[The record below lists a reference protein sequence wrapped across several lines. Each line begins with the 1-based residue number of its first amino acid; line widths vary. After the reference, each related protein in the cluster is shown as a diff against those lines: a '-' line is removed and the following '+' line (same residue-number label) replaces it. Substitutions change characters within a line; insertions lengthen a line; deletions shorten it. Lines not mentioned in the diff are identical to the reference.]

1 MQELSL
7 VEGAQRRRDFGDIVW
22 QIAERR
28 GCDEVVI
35 RYDCGHAIRA
45 DVWAPALPRT
55 REYGMKEAERRRFMQ
70 HSLFVLTKDPGAPKV
85 QITVPEGRCRHCGR
99 GQRQLLICGPLQM
112 DLADLVTS
120 ARLELPLS
128 SHAFLAAIGQVC
140 RLPENITPPPLLQGG
155 LAQGAAIRP
164 FDGPPLPREGVKQW
178 SRKEVEDELRSEMVK
193 YVGSATCI
201 LLFVIVECIY
211 ICIAHLGA
219 LGPSGFNGILVTT
232 PAVTEQLQNL
242 SSVTSVGLG
251 IANSTWVRRTFG
263 PSELSGDNEVASEC
277 SLFWSLVVH
286 PLWVVAS
293 AVLAPLLWVLDLF
306 VAVPRFLLLHVF
318 LAVLRGFILRP
329 LFWLLSFLVDVVS
342 TLAVLLFR
350 CVFSRPTAVLSQ
362 IPLTNPMVVAMA
374 LSLIVAALSAPQP
387 PSFSLPSV
395 WGDLPSLEL
404 SRGLKVLSLRL
415 RIFWAS
421 ARKDSRPKGGLRGV
435 AAARQKD
442 KGHADHRSARG
453 EKAEAPGRPER
464 PQAGQK
470 DGKAQL
476 EQHSSGEKQSA
487 PACFVCLDRPSQYF
501 LEPCGHRVVCGDCAV
516 QLVEAAARNR
526 SISEAAG
533 GTHHSSERGGACPSC
548 GLAITRAMRLFS

>member
-7 VEGAQRRRDFGDIVW
+7 VEGAQRRDFGDVVW

-28 GCDEVVI
+28 GCDEVVV

-85 QITVPEGRCRHCGR
+85 QITVPDGRCRHCGR

-128 SHAFLAAIGQVC
+128 SHAFLAAMGQVC

-178 SRKEVEDELRSEMVK
+178 SRKEVEDELKSEMVK
-193 YVGSATCI
+193 YVGSATCV

-211 ICIAHLGA
+211 ICIAHLGP
-219 LGPSGFNGILVTT
+219 LGPSGFNDTFSTT
-232 PAVTEQLQNL
+232 LSTTGQLQNL
-242 SSVTSVGLG
+242 SSVTSVEFG
-251 IANSTWVRRTFG
+251 ISNSTWVHRVFG
-263 PSELSGDNEVASEC
+263 PSEPAGDGAEEGTG
-277 SLFWSLVVH
+277 SLFWSLLVH

-293 AVLAPLLWVLDLF
+293 AVLAPMLWVLDLV

-329 LFWLLSFLVDVVS
+329 CLWLLSFLIDVLS
-342 TLAVLLFR
+342 NLAVLLFR

-374 LSLIVAALSAPQP
+374 LSLVVAALSAPQP

-404 SRGLKVLSLRL
+404 TRGLKVLSLRL

-435 AAARQKD
+435 AAARQK
-442 KGHADHRSARG
+442 GHAENRSARG

-464 PQAGQK
+464 PQAGQR
-470 DGKAQL
+470 DGGKAQV
-476 EQHSSGEKQSA
+476 EQRSSGDKQSA
-487 PACFVCLDRPSQYF
+487 PACFVCLDRPSQYL

-548 GLAITRAMRLFS
+548 GLAITRDRKSVV